1 MSGRMLPYTFR
12 ASGQRQTAG
21 FQVDKQKIAALYD
34 FTNAEAERCV
44 NLFESGHLGDVLD
57 KLGISN
63 NTAKTHLRHIIEKVG
78 CRRRHNCCMARY
90 ATNTAWGE
98 QSFDLCSSQI

>member
-1 MSGRMLPYTFR
+1 MLPYTFR

-63 NTAKTHLRHIIEKVG
+63 NTAKPHLRHIIEKVG
-78 CRRRHNCCMARY
+78 V
-90 ATNTAWGE
+90 
-98 QSFDLCSSQI
+98 SSQTQLLHGIEPCECQYNSTRASG